1 MHQPK
6 KNEGK
11 KMSHA
16 LSEEEVSSFA
26 KDSKYAG

>member
-6 KNEGK
+6 ENEGK